1 MAQHFESVEEYIA
14 SFPADVQEALQE
26 IRRCC
31 HAAVPGSG
39 EMISYGIPTIT
50 LGGKYVVYFAGW
62 AHHISVYPVPDGD
75 ESLSTELAPY
85 RETGHRIL
93 IESLERRGNV
103 AEALRAYERL
113 RVLLRDELGI
123 APGPEVQAVHARLIA

>member
-26 IRRCC
+26 IRRRC

-50 LGGKYVVYFAGW
+50 LGGKYVLYFAGW

-85 RETGHRIL
+85 RAAKGTLKFPLRKPVPYEL
-93 IESLERRGNV
+93 IGKVAAALAQERRSGTS
-103 AEALRAYERL
+103 
-113 RVLLRDELGI
+113 
-123 APGPEVQAVHARLIA
+123 

>member
-50 LGGKYVVYFAGW
+50 LGGRYVVYFAGW
-62 AHHISVYPVPDGD
+62 GTTSP
-75 ESLSTELAPY
+75 STPCPTATN
-85 RETGHRIL
+85 R
-93 IESLERRGNV
+93 
-103 AEALRAYERL
+103 
-113 RVLLRDELGI
+113 
-123 APGPEVQAVHARLIA
+123 